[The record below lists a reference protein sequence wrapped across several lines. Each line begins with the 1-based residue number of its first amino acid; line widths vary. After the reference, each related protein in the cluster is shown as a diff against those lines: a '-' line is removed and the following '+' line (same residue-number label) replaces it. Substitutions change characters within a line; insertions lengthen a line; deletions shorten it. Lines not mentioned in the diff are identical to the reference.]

1 MKSWKKVVPAVVVLG
16 LALTAC
22 GQKNNDNSNSQ
33 SSSEQTTA
41 STSSSVQSSS
51 KSSSTSSMKK
61 TNKLGKEK
69 LPQDNGM
76 EASSSVNTKVDGNK
90 DNYTINYSN
99 NNAIYATFTKHTY
112 SSSAAAMQQVGYQ
125 SAANVAGL
133 PTTSLGY
140 GVKGVADHGAGQV
153 YIQANFGNWSLL
165 THGSNFGKQKG
176 FATKQAKNVISFIQ
190 NHNLPIPNKAGSI
203 RVEIN
208 NTTTITWQEGTVVY
222 SVKAN
227 NANIA
232 LKMVTSLK

>member
-22 GQKNNDNSNSQ
+22 GQKNNDNSA
-33 SSSEQTTA
+33 SSTEQTT
-41 STSSSVQSSS
+41 SSSSSVQSSS
-51 KSSSTSSMKK
+51 KSSSSMKK

-69 LPQDNGM
+69 LPQDNG
-76 EASSSVNTKVDGNK
+76 VNTNGNVQTKIDGNK
-90 DNYTINYSN
+90 NNYTINYSMN
-99 NNAIYATFTKHTY
+99 NNIYATFTKHTY
-112 SSSAAAMQQVGYQ
+112 SNSAAAMQQVGYQ
-125 SAANVAGL
+125 SASNVAGL

-140 GVKGVADHGAGQV
+140 GVKGVVDHGAGQV
-153 YIQANFGNWSLL
+153 YVQSNFGNWSLL

-176 FATKQAKNVISFIQ
+176 FATKQAKSVIAFIQ
-190 NHNLPIPNKAGSI
+190 NHQLPIPKNAGSI
-203 RVEIN
+203 RVEID
-208 NTTTITWQEGTVVY
+208 NTTTITWQEGTIVY